1 MKKYQSLTFLTL
13 AFLLLASACNNGEEE
28 LLFEKSADERAEEAI
43 TNLEQKLAAPP
54 NGWILRYQ
62 PVDESGTYV
71 VLLNF
76 DQEGGMRIRTDFTV
90 NDNEFYDQANTY
102 RVDNSMG
109 LELIFE
115 SYSFFSYLFEQN
127 GASFLAEYEFD
138 YINET
143 PDGDLVFRSKT
154 DPGISTT
161 LVFQPAPE
169 NAETLLGREFNSNLD
184 QLSQSLGV
192 ISPVYRLDYQN
203 RDLSLFLSF
212 NTFLRRVN
220 FTYSS
225 PISGNRV
232 RSIDFSTGYAAQGSS
247 LILDE
252 PLVGNYFGNEVNIP
266 AIDFRELS
274 DAADVE
280 ACNQIFDIQQYR
292 ATIAGEG
299 DAVALLP
306 TIFDPGGAEFQNES
320 GTYLANPGDIYQ
332 NGVSVGNQVT
342 QDIEGM
348 IGLVMYYFDDSQSPF
363 IALGFGLVQN
373 DELVVP
379 VRNFTPTYTDN
390 QIDFAFEM
398 DYEVVIGDTTA
409 VLDTASM
416 NVYLKNITE
425 GGSTRILQT
434 TSSTYELYN
443 PCTGWSAIMQRL

>member
-1 MKKYQSLTFLTL
+1 MKKNQLPVLITI
-13 AFLLLASACNNGEEE
+13 AFLLLASACSNNEEE
-28 LLFEKSADERAEEAI
+28 LLFDKPADERVAEAI
-43 TNLEQKLAAPP
+43 TTLEQKLTAPA

-62 PVDESGTYV
+62 PVEESGTYV

-76 DQEGGMRIRTDFTV
+76 DQDGGLRIRTDFTV

-143 PDGDLVFRSKT
+143 PDGDLVFRSKS
-154 DPGISTT
+154 DPGIPTV
-161 LVFQPAPE
+161 LVLQPAPE
-169 NAETLLGREFNSNLD
+169 NAESLLGREINTNLD

-203 RDLSLFLSF
+203 RDLSLFLSL
-212 NTFLRRVN
+212 NTLLRRIN
-220 FTYSS
+220 FTYASPASS
-225 PISGNRV
+225 NQV
-232 RSIDFSTGYAAQGSS
+232 RLINFSTGYTAQGNS

-252 PLVGNYFGNEVNIP
+252 PLVDNYFGNDVNIS
-266 AIDFRELS
+266 AINFRALS
-274 DAADVE
+274 DALDIE
-280 ACNQIFDIQQYR
+280 ACDQVFDIQQYQ
-292 ATIAGEG
+292 ATIAEG
-299 DAVALLP
+299 GNAVAMLP
-306 TIFDPGGAEFQNES
+306 TLVDPGGSEFQNES
-320 GTYLANPGDIYQ
+320 GTYLANPGSIYR

-348 IGLVMYYFDDSQSPF
+348 IGLVMYYFDNDESPF

-379 VRNFTPTYTDN
+379 VRDFVPTYTNN
-390 QIDFAFEM
+390 QIEFSFDT

-409 VLDTASM
+409 VLDTAAM
-416 NVYLKNITE
+416 NTYIRNITE
-425 GGSTRILQT
+425 GGRTRILQSN
-434 TSSTYELYN
+434 SSTYELYN